1 MYWRYTDVARGALVI
16 IEGCF
21 EGGLKG
27 GRVVDTDECERRVA
41 GGVVGGVVGGR
52 HRRVEKRIRRFEEKG
67 GGGEELAA
75 VGRHRDRRR
84 CSIHDVNF
92 ARVCGCTL
100 HDRVESNR

>member
-1 MYWRYTDVARGALVI
+1 MVI

-21 EGGLKG
+21 EGGFKG
-27 GRVVDTDECERRVA
+27 EGVVDTDECERRVA
-41 GGVVGGVVGGR
+41 GDGWW
-52 HRRVEKRIRRFEEKG
+52 VEKRERV
-67 GGGEELAA
+67 AA

-92 ARVCGCTL
+92 ARVCGCGCTL

>member
-1 MYWRYTDVARGALVI
+1 M
-16 IEGCF
+16 
-21 EGGLKG
+21 
-27 GRVVDTDECERRVA
+27 DTDECERRLA
-41 GGVVGGVVGGR
+41 GGGWEEGG
-52 HRRVEKRIRRFEEKG
+52 RRVEKRAMVRV
-67 GGGEELAA
+67 AA

>member
-1 MYWRYTDVARGALVI
+1 MALYGRSTGALVI
-16 IEGCF
+16 IEGCS
-21 EGGLKG
+21 EGGFKG
-27 GRVVDTDECERRVA
+27 GGVVDTDECERRLA
-41 GGVVGGVVGGR
+41 GGGWDEGGR
-52 HRRVEKRIRRFEEKG
+52 HRRVEKQERVA
-67 GGGEELAA
+67 AA

>member
-1 MYWRYTDVARGALVI
+1 MYWRYTDVERGGFGYNRRLLRRGI
-16 IEGCF
+16 QRRR
-21 EGGLKG
+21 GGGHGRVREKG
-27 GRVVDTDECERRVA
+27 GRS
-41 GGVVGGVVGGR
+41 GW
-52 HRRVEKRIRRFEEKG
+52 RVEKRERV
-67 GGGEELAA
+67 AA

>member
-1 MYWRYTDVARGALVI
+1 MR
-16 IEGCF
+16 E
-21 EGGLKG
+21 KG
-27 GRVVDTDECERRVA
+27 NGSGWNE
-41 GGVVGGVVGGR
+41 GGR
-52 HRRVEKRIRRFEEKG
+52 HRRVEKQERV
-67 GGGEELAA
+67 AA

>member
-1 MYWRYTDVARGALVI
+1 M
-16 IEGCF
+16 
-21 EGGLKG
+21 
-27 GRVVDTDECERRVA
+27 VDTDECERRVTGA
-41 GGVVGGVVGGR
+41 RGDGD
-52 HRRVEKRIRRFEEKG
+52 
-67 GGGEELAA
+67 GGETRVAGTGGLRSGRGRTAA

>member
-1 MYWRYTDVARGALVI
+1 
-16 IEGCF
+16 
-21 EGGLKG
+21 
-27 GRVVDTDECERRVA
+27 VDTDECERRVA
-41 GGVVGGVVGGR
+41 GGGW
-52 HRRVEKRIRRFEEKG
+52 RVEKQERV
-67 GGGEELAA
+67 AA

>member
-1 MYWRYTDVARGALVI
+1 MYWRCTDVASAGVSVI

-21 EGGLKG
+21 EGGFKG
-27 GRVVDTDECERRVA
+27 GGAVDTDECEEEGEGEGEGEGVGRGWQSPGGLRSGRV
-41 GGVVGGVVGGR
+41 
-52 HRRVEKRIRRFEEKG
+52 
-67 GGGEELAA
+67 AA